1 MARARRYRRRSREEI
16 DSLLECFDNS
26 GLTQAAFAR
35 HHDLSL
41 STLHWWLH
49 HRRHV
54 EHVVAKPRFVPVVAA
69 HVAAS
74 VDCGLELELGNDRRL
89 HIPAD
94 IDREV
99 LATLLPVIVT
109 SC

>member
-16 DSLLECFDNS
+16 DSLLERFDSS
-26 GLTQAAFAR
+26 GLSQAAFAR

-41 STLHWWLH
+41 STLHSWLH
-49 HRRHV
+49 RRRYA

-69 HVAAS
+69 HVATS
-74 VDCGLELELGNDRRL
+74 VECALELDLGNDRRL

>member
-1 MARARRYRRRSREEI
+1 MERTRRYRRRRREEI
-16 DSLLECFDNS
+16 DSLLERFDSS

-35 HHDLSL
+35 HHELSL
-41 STLHWWLH
+41 STLHFWLH
-49 HRRHV
+49 RRRHA
-54 EHVVAKPRFVPVVAA
+54 EHVVAKPRFVPVVTT
-69 HVAAS
+69 HVVAS
-74 VDCGLELELGNDRRL
+74 VDCGLELDLGNDRRL